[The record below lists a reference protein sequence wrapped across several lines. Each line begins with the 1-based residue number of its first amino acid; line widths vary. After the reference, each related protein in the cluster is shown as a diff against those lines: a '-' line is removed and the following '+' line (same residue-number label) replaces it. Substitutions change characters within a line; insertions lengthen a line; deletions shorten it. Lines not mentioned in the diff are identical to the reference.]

1 LSPDTAI
8 GRVCEAQGNVP
19 VVVLKKG
26 KARLF
31 ELGSPMVRNGIVW
44 TCTSSNICG

>member
-1 LSPDTAI
+1 VA
-8 GRVCEAQGNVP
+8 

-31 ELGSPMVRNGIVW
+31 EAGSPMVSCCSYIM
-44 TCTSSNICG
+44 S